1 MLLRPFL
8 SLTLG
13 LALSFSLSLGVA
25 SAAPASAASASAAP
39 ASAASAS
46 YSIDQTHSRVG
57 FKVRHKM
64 VSWVAGQFDSFS
76 GTIDF
81 DPGAVELTRVHVQI
95 DPASINTSNA
105 KRDGHLK
112 NSDFFD
118 VAVFPA
124 MSFESTAIDKI
135 AKDGSFTVVGNL
147 TIHGVTKP
155 VQLLFG
161 PVSELV
167 GGKRGVAV
175 TGSLNRQDFGIN
187 WSKLL
192 DNGGLAVGNEIL
204 FDFNLELN
212 AE

>member
-13 LALSFSLSLGVA
+13 LALSLSLGIPTA
-25 SAAPASAASASAAP
+25 SAGTASH
-39 ASAASAS
+39 
-46 YSIDQTHSRVG
+46 SIDQAHSRVG

-81 DPGAVELTRVHVQI
+81 DPGAVESTRVNVQI
-95 DPASINTSNA
+95 DPASVNTSNA

-112 NSDFFD
+112 SPDFFD
-118 VAVFPA
+118 VAAFPA
-124 MSFESTAIDKI
+124 MSFESTAIEKI

-147 TIHGVTKP
+147 TMHGVTKS

-161 PVSELV
+161 PVSNLV

-212 AE
+212 VE

>member
-1 MLLRPFL
+1 MLHRLLL
-8 SLTLG
+8 SFTLG
-13 LALSFSLSLGVA
+13 FAFTLAFALPQA
-25 SAAPASAASASAAP
+25 SAAPP
-39 ASAASAS
+39 S

-64 VSWVAGQFDSFS
+64 VSWVAGQFDGFS

-81 DPGAVELTRVHVQI
+81 DPGEVESTRVKAQL
-95 DPASINTSNA
+95 DPASVNTSNL

-112 NSDFFD
+112 GPDFFD
-118 VAVFPA
+118 VAEFPSI
-124 MSFESTAIDKI
+124 SFESTSIEKI

-147 TIHGVTKP
+147 TMHGVSKP
-155 VQLLFG
+155 VALLFG
-161 PVSELV
+161 PVSNLV

-175 TGSLNRQDFGIN
+175 TGSLNRQDFGIS

-192 DNGGLAVGNEIL
+192 DSGGLAVGNEIL

-212 AE
+212 AK

>member
-1 MLLRPFL
+1 
-8 SLTLG
+8 
-13 LALSFSLSLGVA
+13 LSLGIPAA
-25 SAAPASAASASAAP
+25 SAAPAS
-39 ASAASAS
+39 
-46 YSIDQTHSRVG
+46 YSIDQAHSRVG

-64 VSWVAGQFDSFS
+64 VSWVAGQFDTYS
-76 GTIDF
+76 GTLAF
-81 DPGAVELTRVHVQI
+81 DPSDLKSTAVKVQI

-112 NSDFFD
+112 SPDFFD
-118 VAVFPA
+118 VAAFPA
-124 MSFESTAIDKI
+124 MTFESTAIQSV
-135 AKDGSFTVVGNL
+135 AKDGSFTMVGNL
-147 TIHGVTKP
+147 TMHGETKS
-155 VQLLFG
+155 VELLFG
-161 PVSELV
+161 PVSDLV

-175 TGSLNRQDFGIN
+175 TGSLNRQDFGIK

>member
-1 MLLRPFL
+1 LGFAF
-8 SLTLG
+8 TLAF
-13 LALSFSLSLGVA
+13 ALPQA
-25 SAAPASAASASAAP
+25 SAAPP
-39 ASAASAS
+39 S
-46 YSIDQTHSRVG
+46 YSIDKTHSRVG

-76 GTIDF
+76 GTIAF
-81 DPGAVELTRVHVQI
+81 DPGAVELTRVKVQL

-112 NSDFFD
+112 SPDFFD
-118 VAVFPA
+118 VTAFPA
-124 MSFESTAIDKI
+124 MSFESTAIEKI

-147 TIHGVTKP
+147 TMHGVTTS

-161 PVSELV
+161 RVSDLV

>member
-1 MLLRPFL
+1 MLLRSFL

-13 LALSFSLSLGVA
+13 LALAFSLGVPPA
-25 SAAPASAASASAAP
+25 SAAPAS
-39 ASAASAS
+39 
-46 YSIDQTHSRVG
+46 YSIDQAHSRVG

-81 DPGAVELTRVHVQI
+81 DPGAVELTRVNVQL

-105 KRDGHLK
+105 KRDAHLK
-112 NSDFFD
+112 NPDFFD

-124 MSFESTAIDKI
+124 MSFESTAIEKI

-147 TIHGVTKP
+147 TMHGVTKP

-161 PVSELV
+161 SVSDLV

-175 TGSLNRQDFGIN
+175 TGSLNRQDFGIS
-187 WSKLL
+187 WSRLL

>member
-1 MLLRPFL
+1 MLLRPLL

-13 LALSFSLSLGVA
+13 LTLSLSLGI
-25 SAAPASAASASAAP
+25 PSASAAP
-39 ASAASAS
+39 AS
-46 YSIDQTHSRVG
+46 YSIDKSHSRVG

-64 VSWVAGQFDSFS
+64 VSWVAGQFDGFS
-76 GTIDF
+76 GTVEF
-81 DPGAVELTRVHVQI
+81 DPGEVEATRVKAQI
-95 DPASINTSNA
+95 DPASVNTSNA

-112 NSDFFD
+112 SPDFFD
-118 VAVFPA
+118 VAAFPA
-124 MSFESTAIDKI
+124 MSFESTAIEKI

-147 TIHGVTKP
+147 TMHGVTKS

-161 PVSELV
+161 PVSNLV

-204 FDFNLELN
+204 FDFNIELN
-212 AE
+212 AD

>member
-1 MLLRPFL
+1 MLHPRLL
-8 SLTLG
+8 TLTLG
-13 LALSFSLSLGVA
+13 LALSFSFGLPLA
-25 SAAPASAASASAAP
+25 SAAPASH
-39 ASAASAS
+39 
-46 YSIDQTHSRVG
+46 SIDAAHSRVG

-64 VSWVAGQFDSFS
+64 VSWVAGQFDTFS

-81 DPGAVELTRVHVQI
+81 DPGDVESTRVKVQI

-112 NSDFFD
+112 SPDFFD
-118 VAVFPA
+118 VAAFPA
-124 MSFESTAIDKI
+124 LSFESTAIEKV

-147 TIHGVTKP
+147 TMHGVTKS
-155 VQLLFG
+155 VQLQFG
-161 PVSELV
+161 PVSDLV

-192 DNGGLAVGNEIL
+192 DNGGLAVGNEIR